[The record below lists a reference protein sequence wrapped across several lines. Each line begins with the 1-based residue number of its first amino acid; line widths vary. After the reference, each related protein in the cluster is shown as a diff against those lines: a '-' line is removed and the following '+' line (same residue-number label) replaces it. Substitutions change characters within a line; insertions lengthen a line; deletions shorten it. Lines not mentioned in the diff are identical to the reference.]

1 MIQHARS
8 HLGHREGLVCADAA
22 WQGRPGIVHRPLQA
36 TEADL
41 PMPDVPANAAGP
53 PLPRTAEGGPRR
65 AGVSRTPGTTAL
77 PGADTTA
84 PGSDDHPRAARSG
97 HTGGMNED
105 VAGLYRALLDGWN
118 RGDAAAF
125 ADCFA
130 DHGSMVGFDGSTV
143 DGRPSI
149 ERHLAAVFADHRT
162 AAYVARVDETRPLGP
177 DTALLR
183 AVAGMVPPGTSDLN
197 PALNAVQSLVAR
209 RSARGGWRIEHFQT
223 TPAAFHGR
231 PEESAQLTR
240 ELREVLRGRG

>member
-1 MIQHARS
+1 MS
-8 HLGHREGLVCADAA
+8 
-22 WQGRPGIVHRPLQA
+22 
-36 TEADL
+36 
-41 PMPDVPANAAGP
+41 
-53 PLPRTAEGGPRR
+53 
-65 AGVSRTPGTTAL
+65 
-77 PGADTTA
+77 
-84 PGSDDHPRAARSG
+84 
-97 HTGGMNED
+97 ED

-118 RGDAAAF
+118 RGDAGAF
-125 ADCFA
+125 AACFA

-143 DGRPSI
+143 GGRPSI

-183 AVAGMVPPGTSDLN
+183 AVAGMVPPGASDLN
-197 PALNAVQSLVAR
+197 PALNAVQSLLAR
-209 RSARGGWRIEHFQT
+209 RSTGGDWRIEHFQT